1 MLRIITEHIEADGQ
15 RTQQSI
21 GQKDAGRI
29 VCACFSVG
37 VNTVIGAIQ
46 AGNLTSAE
54 QIGAAPKAGTNCGFC
69 VPELKALPANQQCS
83 VK

>member
-1 MLRIITEHIEADGQ
+1 
-15 RTQQSI
+15 
-21 GQKDAGRI
+21 

-46 AGNLTSAE
+46 AGNLTSAA
-54 QIGAAPKAGTNCGFC
+54 QIGAATKAGTNCGSC
-69 VPELKALPANQQCS
+69 VPELKALPANQQCP